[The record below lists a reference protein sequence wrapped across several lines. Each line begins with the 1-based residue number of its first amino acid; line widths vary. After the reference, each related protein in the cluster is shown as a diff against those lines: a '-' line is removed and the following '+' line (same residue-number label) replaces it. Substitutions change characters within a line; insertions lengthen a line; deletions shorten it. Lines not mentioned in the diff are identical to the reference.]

1 MKVAV
6 ISDIHG
12 NVPALE
18 RVLEDLERFEP
29 DRVVVAGDV
38 VSRGPCSRDVLRL
51 LASSATPGQWQFLR
65 GNHEDYVAYHV
76 GRAPTFDRLFELN
89 RMSYWTT
96 QQIGV
101 AAAREVGRWVRI
113 KEMQYG
119 LRATH
124 GSMDRNDNGIF
135 PFSTDDEIR
144 ERIGSP
150 PQVFVT
156 AHTHIPMV
164 RKVDR
169 TLVVNAGSV
178 GTPFDGD
185 VRASYARLWHDVSGW
200 RAEIIRLPYDRA
212 QTDRDF
218 DSSGFLDEAGGLV
231 RIVYEEWQ
239 RAQPMTIE
247 WMRRYRAAYLA
258 EEVEL
263 EASVD
268 QYLALNP

>member
-1 MKVAV
+1 MKIAL

-18 RVLEDLERFEP
+18 RVLEDLESFEP

-38 VSRGPCSRDVLRL
+38 VSRGACSRDVLGL

-76 GRAPTFDRLFELN
+76 GRPPSGDRIFELN
-89 RMSYWTT
+89 RMSYWTYKQVGT
-96 QQIGV
+96 

-113 KEMQYG
+113 KEMQHG

-135 PFSTDDEIR
+135 PFSTDDQIR
-144 ERIGSP
+144 KQIAP
-150 PQVFVT
+150 APQVFAT
-156 AHTHIPMV
+156 AHTHIPLV
-164 RKVDR
+164 RAVDR
-169 TLVVNAGSV
+169 TLVVNCGSV

-185 VRASYARLWHDVSGW
+185 VRASYARLYHDASGW
-200 RAEIIRLPYDRA
+200 RAKIVRLDYDRA
-212 QTDRDF
+212 QTERDF
-218 DSSGFLDEAGGLV
+218 RTSGFLDEAGGLV
-231 RIVYEEWQ
+231 RIVYREWKHA
-239 RAQPMTIE
+239 RPMTAE
-247 WMRRYRAAYLA
+247 WMRQYRAAYLA

-263 EASVD
+263 EAAVD
-268 QYLALNP
+268 QYLASNP